1 MFRPMR
7 MMPEQDL
14 AEELRL
20 LREELYSLR
29 VLLTP
34 ELKKTEL
41 IQRSLQEDKERL
53 AAIRRKSRG

>member
-1 MFRPMR
+1 MPMK
-7 MMPEQDL
+7 PEQDL

>member
-1 MFRPMR
+1 MFRLMP

>member
-1 MFRPMR
+1 

-53 AAIRRKSRG
+53 AAIRRKSRGYHQDLD

>member
-1 MFRPMR
+1 MP

-41 IQRSLQEDKERL
+41 IQRSRQEDKERL

>member
-1 MFRPMR
+1 MR

>member
-1 MFRPMR
+1 MP
-7 MMPEQDL
+7 MMPEQDI

>member
-1 MFRPMR
+1 MP

>member
-1 MFRPMR
+1 MR

-41 IQRSLQEDKERL
+41 IQRSLQVDKERL